1 MRPITPGRWV
11 LTAALLLAAW
21 PGLASVRVK
30 PEEQP
35 LPFPTTPPP
44 AQRPSILGGTLY
56 MTEPELIAA
65 VSVALTPGTAQGPRR
80 SFRYLSN
87 TASLDEA
94 CNVYQESCRDGVSY
108 WLNGSPSGSRVVYVV
123 MSAQRKII
131 SRGNARD
138 ECITAGTA
146 LTPLFAEM
154 LSNSGGRVTMD
165 EGNGNAPAGTARTWE
180 IRSSLQER
188 IRLTLTAHQDT
199 NAIDCRWALILGAE
213 PVLSAVPTTRRANP

>member
-1 MRPITPGRWV
+1 MRSINPGFGA
-11 LTAALLLAAW
+11 LAAALLLAAW
-21 PGLASVRVK
+21 PGQASVRVK
-30 PEEQP
+30 PEDQP
-35 LPFPTTPPP
+35 LPFPAAP
-44 AQRPSILGGTLY
+44 AQRPAILGGSLY

-65 VSVALTPGTAQGPRR
+65 VSVPLTPGEARGPRR

-87 TASLDEA
+87 TAIEES
-94 CNVYQESCRDGVSY
+94 CNVYQESCRTGVSY
-108 WLNGSPSGSRVVYVV
+108 WLNGAPEGGRAVYIV
-123 MSAQRKII
+123 MSAHRKII

-154 LSNSGGRVTMD
+154 LSKSGGQVTTD

-213 PVLSAVPTTRRANP
+213 PVLSGLPVRRANP